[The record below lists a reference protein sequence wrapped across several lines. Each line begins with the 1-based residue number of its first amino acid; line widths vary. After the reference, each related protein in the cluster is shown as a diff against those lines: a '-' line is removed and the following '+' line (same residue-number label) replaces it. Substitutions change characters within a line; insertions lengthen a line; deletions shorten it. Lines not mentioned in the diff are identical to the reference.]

1 MVIWSKNISLI
12 LLALVIFWSAQLTA
26 GEMTTKCQMISIK
39 SWRELANRWRGRELI
54 AFASW
59 CSSCKQKIIAARAT
73 PDDVVFLS
81 VFEDPTTSEA
91 ALARLKITAPCIASE
106 DLAAALGVKSLPWS
120 QKI

>member
-1 MVIWSKNISLI
+1 VIWSKKMSLI
-12 LLALVIFWSAQLTA
+12 LLALVTFWSAQLNA
-26 GEMTTKCQMISIK
+26 GEMTTKCQIISIK
-39 SWRELANRWRGRELI
+39 SLTELASQWRGRELI

-59 CSSCKQKIIAARAT
+59 CSSCKQKITAARAT
-73 PDDVVFLS
+73 PEAVVFLS
-81 VFEDPTTSEA
+81 VFEDPKISEA